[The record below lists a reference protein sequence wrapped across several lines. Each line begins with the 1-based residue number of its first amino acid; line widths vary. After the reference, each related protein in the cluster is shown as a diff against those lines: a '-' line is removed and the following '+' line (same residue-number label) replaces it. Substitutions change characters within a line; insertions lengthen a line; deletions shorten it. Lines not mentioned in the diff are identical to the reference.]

1 MGAPVSL
8 AAAAIVI
15 AAAVVVVRSS
25 AHAVAAAVAQQQDQD
40 DDPPHIATTEIIV
53 AHKKYLLIWIDG
65 FAVHSMIFPMVKKVR
80 RLIYKNRPGKSRAAR
95 CHRVNSLILKRAI
108 SHILPQLPFYLLFS
122 PLPVH
127 FSENKILK
135 SCCSIIACFLGKTE
149 SKYSYRFLSNCTLIL
164 LSFGFQRLIFPRY
177 FVS

>member
-1 MGAPVSL
+1 MRGNCGFRRHSVPGGRDELVRNLPITAILPLYTIRCGTDERCSPLPFGSL
-8 AAAAIVI
+8 II
-15 AAAVVVVRSS
+15 KKTLYSICRTRS
-25 AHAVAAAVAQQQDQD
+25 
-40 DDPPHIATTEIIV
+40 
-53 AHKKYLLIWIDG
+53 
-65 FAVHSMIFPMVKKVR
+65 FA
-80 RLIYKNRPGKSRAAR
+80 Y
-95 CHRVNSLILKRAI
+95 HRVNPLILKRAI